1 MKTIK
6 QAYDIVY
13 DGDLVY
19 QMLEFAFERLI
30 EVKKKTKL
38 GPLTD
43 FNSSKLLLKIHRNIF
58 KTF

>member
-30 EVKKKTKL
+30 EVKKKTKYQL
-38 GPLTD
+38 IIED
-43 FNSSKLLLKIHRNIF
+43 WEKSKRSN
-58 KTF
+58 